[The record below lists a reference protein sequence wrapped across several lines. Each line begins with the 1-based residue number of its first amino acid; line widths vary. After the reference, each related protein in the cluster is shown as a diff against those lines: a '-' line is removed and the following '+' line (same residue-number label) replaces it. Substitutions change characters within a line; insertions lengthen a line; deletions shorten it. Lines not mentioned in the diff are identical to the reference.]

1 MIPSGGQICWW
12 NVLCTSSS
20 QVQKGVA
27 LLSSG
32 QYKRGKQL
40 INTWGLKMHNC
51 TSLSGAP
58 VSLEESRENAKGC
71 AISED
76 RPCEQLLVL
85 SIANC
90 DATIEEKWE
99 NK

>member
-12 NVLCTSSS
+12 NVFCTPSG

-32 QYKRGKQL
+32 QYKRSKQL
-40 INTWGLKMHNC
+40 INTLGLKMHNC
-51 TSLSGAP
+51 TCFSGAP
-58 VSLEESRENAKGC
+58 VSLEEFRENTEGC

-76 RPCEQLLVL
+76 RPCEQLLVI

>member
-12 NVLCTSSS
+12 NVFCTSSG

-32 QYKRGKQL
+32 QYKRSKQL

-51 TSLSGAP
+51 TSLSAAP
-58 VSLEESRENAKGC
+58 VSLEEFRENTRGW

-76 RPCEQLLVL
+76 TPCEQLLVL

>member
-1 MIPSGGQICWW
+1 
-12 NVLCTSSS
+12 
-20 QVQKGVA
+20 
-27 LLSSG
+27 
-32 QYKRGKQL
+32 
-40 INTWGLKMHNC
+40 MHNY
-51 TSLSGAP
+51 TSLSAAP
-58 VSLEESRENAKGC
+58 VSLEKFRENTEGW

-76 RPCEQLLVL
+76 RPCEQLLVI

>member
-1 MIPSGGQICWW
+1 
-12 NVLCTSSS
+12 
-20 QVQKGVA
+20 
-27 LLSSG
+27 
-32 QYKRGKQL
+32 
-40 INTWGLKMHNC
+40 MHDR

-58 VSLEESRENAKGC
+58 VSLEEFRENTEGW

>member
-1 MIPSGGQICWW
+1 MGVKYVGGMFCAPLQAKYR
-12 NVLCTSSS
+12 
-20 QVQKGVA
+20 KGF
-27 LLSSG
+27 SSG
-32 QYKRGKQL
+32 QYKRSKQL
-40 INTWGLKMHNC
+40 INTWGLKMHDR

-58 VSLEESRENAKGC
+58 VSLEEFRENTEGW

-90 DATIEEKWE
+90 DATNEEKWE

>member
-12 NVLCTSSS
+12 NVFCTSSG

-40 INTWGLKMHNC
+40 INTLGLKMHNC
-51 TSLSGAP
+51 TSLSAAP
-58 VSLEESRENAKGC
+58 LSLEEFRENTEGW

-76 RPCEQLLVL
+76 RPYEQLLVL

-90 DATIEEKWE
+90 DAKMGE
-99 NK
+99 

>member
-1 MIPSGGQICWW
+1 
-12 NVLCTSSS
+12 
-20 QVQKGVA
+20 
-27 LLSSG
+27 
-32 QYKRGKQL
+32 
-40 INTWGLKMHNC
+40 MHNC
-51 TSLSGAP
+51 TSLSAAP
-58 VSLEESRENAKGC
+58 VSLEEFRENTEGW

-90 DATIEEKWE
+90 DATIEEKWQ